1 MLQDQTIDVG
11 EVGMRLSARKIV
23 MLIYPEASLKIKLEG
38 AAVSILQYDGDG
50 NVTEAKILESPD
62 AAAGQSVLEAVKH
75 WKFAGSKLQDK
86 PINVY
91 FVIDR
96 NGKGQVKN
104 PKQYQ

>member
-1 MLQDQTIDVG
+1 
-11 EVGMRLSARKIV
+11 
-23 MLIYPEASLKIKLEG
+23 
-38 AAVSILQYDGDG
+38 LQYDGDG

-62 AAAGQSVLEAVKH
+62 AAAGQAVLEAVKQ

-86 PINVY
+86 PINVRGKLTFY

-96 NGKGQVKN
+96 NGKGEVKN